1 MKKTIKIIFIIL
13 SLAILISACST
24 TVRSITHTRWEKD
37 YAYFTYWEGDCANY
51 VILGTSCDKGKSVI
65 KRCNY
70 NEDNTATCV
79 EENAAQ
85 EVLNPHLKK

>member
-1 MKKTIKIIFIIL
+1 MRNKIKIVFAFLVIL
-13 SLAILISACST
+13 MLFSACST

-37 YAYFTYWEGDCANY
+37 YAYFTYWEGTCKP
-51 VILGTSCDKGKSVI
+51 ILGCEKGKSVI

-70 NEDNTATCV
+70 NDDNTAICV
-79 EENAAQ
+79 EETAAF

>member
-1 MKKTIKIIFIIL
+1 MKNKIIFIFAI
-13 SLAILISACST
+13 SLLVVFISACGT

-37 YAYFTYWEGDCANY
+37 YVYFTYWEGECRL
-51 VILGTSCDKGKSVI
+51 ILGCNKGKSVI

-79 EENAAQ
+79 EETAAL
-85 EVLNPHLKK
+85 EVLNPHLK